1 MHAPKQP
8 TNPIGTNQETKKGG
22 PDLNKQRMVTEP
34 KEGVPKLNSAPINA
48 NKRPQNPKNIVK
60 LASIS
65 KVSPY
70 LS

>member
-34 KEGVPKLNSAPINA
+34 KEGVPILGEL
-48 NKRPQNPKNIVK
+48 KRSKDEK
-60 LASIS
+60 SIKTPA
-65 KVSPY
+65 KVVAYMS
-70 LS
+70 